1 MMPTLSSPQTSSQAL
16 PQDLRLIQLMTDLI
30 DVLEQETTVVAEH
43 VHEQLPEL
51 VLRKQRLLIDYQA
64 EFKAV
69 AQQPQWLQQLPTQ
82 QKDALRSSGQR
93 LDAAT
98 TRNARI
104 VGVAVTATQRL
115 LQGIMSSV
123 RDENAQRQGYKH
135 LAQPNAPIQTPSILF
150 NTTA

>member
-1 MMPTLSSPQTSSQAL
+1 MSTMPSPAPL
-16 PQDLRLIQLMTDLI
+16 PPDLRLMQLMDDLA
-30 DVLEQETTVVAEH
+30 DVLERETAVIEAQM
-43 VHEQLPEL
+43 HEQLPEL

-69 AQQPQWLQQLPTQ
+69 TQQTQWLQQLPPPQ
-82 QKDALRSSGQR
+82 QEALRGSGQK

-104 VGVAVTATQRL
+104 VGVAMTATQRL

-123 RDENAQRQGYKH
+123 RDENVQRQGYKH
-135 LAQPNAPIQTPSILF
+135 LVQPNAPVPTPSLLF